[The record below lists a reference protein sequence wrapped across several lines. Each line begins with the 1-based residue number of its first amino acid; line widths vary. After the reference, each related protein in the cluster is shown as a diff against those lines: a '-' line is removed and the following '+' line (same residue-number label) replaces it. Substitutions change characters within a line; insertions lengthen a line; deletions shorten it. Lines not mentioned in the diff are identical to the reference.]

1 METKLLITA
10 ISLTLI
16 MSGCADKK
24 VSTLDVAD
32 NTAVIDGAGVNGEGT
47 NSYGYDNVDPYGKE
61 YSNSHSGNT
70 NLGNY
75 NDNTLY
81 AETAGGVKNIYFAS
95 NQYTITHDKLST
107 ISSNANLLKGAVN
120 SGAKLKIEGHCDATG
135 TDEYNYALGLKRA
148 RAVKEAITSRGIN
161 PANIVMVSMGESSP
175 ECSSSFSSDCYA
187 KNRRVEFKVVQ

>member
-1 METKLLITA
+1 MKTKLLMTA

-24 VSTLDVAD
+24 VSTLDVAGD
-32 NTAVIDGAGVNGEGT
+32 TTVIDETGVNGIGT

-61 YSNSHSGNT
+61 HTND

-75 NDNTLY
+75 NENASYDVTLG
-81 AETAGGVKNIYFAS
+81 ANGGVQNIYF
-95 NQYTITHDKLST
+95 NVDQYIITHDKLST
-107 ISSNANLLKGAVN
+107 INSNANLLKGAVN

-148 RAVKEAITSRGIN
+148 RAAKEAIASRGIN

-175 ECSSSFSSDCYA
+175 ECNSGFSSDCYA